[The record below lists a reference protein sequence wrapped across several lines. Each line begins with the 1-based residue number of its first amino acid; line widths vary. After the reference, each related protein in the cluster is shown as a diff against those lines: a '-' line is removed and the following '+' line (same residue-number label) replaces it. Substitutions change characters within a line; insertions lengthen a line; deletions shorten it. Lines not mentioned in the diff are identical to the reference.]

1 MNAIKDLYNCT
12 LLDVSNSCL
21 QVQICQSV
29 LQYHQVMRI
38 PDHAIHI
45 NHIPSILNE
54 NPPQNPWYLWVFK
67 GKQNK
72 YCWWKRNKKWKKS
85 GRSSWHFTFKSVC
98 LHPTTSALNIIKV
111 TSGYHVAPVIRQCE
125 SRQFAC

>member
-38 PDHAIHI
+38 LDHAIHI

-54 NPPQNPWYLWVFK
+54 N
-67 GKQNK
+67 
-72 YCWWKRNKKWKKS
+72 
-85 GRSSWHFTFKSVC
+85 RSSKSMAFVG
-98 LHPTTSALNIIKV
+98 V
-111 TSGYHVAPVIRQCE
+111 
-125 SRQFAC
+125 